1 MSCKS
6 GSGNAPFFGV
16 NLMLKLFKKADLILL
31 ASLLLIASF
40 FIVFPI
46 LMKEKSAADQEL
58 FAKITVDGK
67 LYKTVK
73 LEATEQELEIRTK
86 YGYNLLKLHNRGI
99 QMIEADCPDLLCLTF
114 GAATAIGQTIV
125 CLPHRLMVEVV
136 GGTGT
141 GGGGGLDG
149 VAS

>member
-1 MSCKS
+1 MLCKS
-6 GSGNAPFFGV
+6 GGGDAPFLEL

-46 LMKEKSAADQEL
+46 LQKKEALEKQEL
-58 FAKITVDGK
+58 FAKITIDGK
-67 LYKTVK
+67 LYKTVA
-73 LEATEQELEIRTK
+73 LNAEEQELEIRTK

-99 QMIEADCPDLLCLTF
+99 KMIEADCPDQLCLTF
-114 GAATAIGQTIV
+114 SAATAIGQTIV
-125 CLPHRLMVEVV
+125 CLPNRLMVEVV
-136 GGTGT
+136 GGTGGD
-141 GGGGGLDG
+141 GGGALDG